1 MLPIENNDNTFV
13 PTIWIF
19 FEISKNMQNTFEF
32 NSMLIDLQL
41 FFLKLDVLCNGE
53 IMGKDHTME
62 FIYMTRWRL
71 RGENVNCFYIYLCVY
86 LVIYHY
92 ATQI

>member
-1 MLPIENNDNTFV
+1 MDNTS
-13 PTIWIF
+13 IF
-19 FEISKNMQNTFEF
+19 YNYLNLFLKFGKKCKTRTTYVNGSV
-32 NSMLIDLQL
+32 

-86 LVIYHY
+86 LVLCHFITH
-92 ATQI
+92 I